1 MLAFSSNRTVAYR
14 RFKASGVIKA
24 SWVVV
29 GAVVFGLFVTT
40 ADSQAQQEQAKAT
53 SQLTKPTMEN
63 VWAARLVSTMME
75 RLHLS
80 KLPLDD
86 TISERAFDQ
95 YVKAL
100 DPLKDYF
107 VQADI
112 NEFSV
117 FEKQIDD
124 RIQAGNFDIAIKIFR
139 RFIERV
145 DQRTDLALEMIEYPH
160 DFTTDETL
168 ATDPDVLTFAKTDEE
183 VRNKWR
189 KRIKYSLLVLRSA
202 EEANEKKKK
211 EKEAKAKADGSDTK
225 DKPKVAKKP
234 DAPEEVLRKRYRAFN
249 RRMHQMDTEDVIERY
264 ISAITTSFDPHT
276 SYMSKST
283 YENFL
288 IQIGLELEGIGATLQ
303 GTDDGYTTIK
313 NVVKGGAAFKQGELK
328 VEDKIH
334 AVGQGEEDGS
344 KLDADLVAKHGT
356 DFVDVSFMKLDDV
369 VGMIRGKA
377 GTTVRLSVMSE
388 DGDLHTV
395 NIVRE
400 KIALDDQAARG
411 EVFEH
416 GTNPDGSP
424 RKVGVIEL
432 PSFYADFS
440 GGNGRSTTRDV
451 RKIIDG
457 FNAKGVD
464 GLVLDL
470 RMNGGGSLP
479 EAIDLTGLFID
490 LGPVVQVKNPLGEI
504 EELSDDAAGM
514 AWKKPLVVLTSK
526 FSASASEIL
535 AGAIQDYG
543 RGLVVG
549 DTTTH
554 GKGTVQSL
562 RNLSEILS
570 NRAGVPSKHGALKI
584 TTQQFYR
591 PNGDSTQKRGV
602 LSDLVLPSIT
612 DNMEGIAEAD
622 LDYPVAFDQIRRAA
636 FSPVTMVNDGMIS
649 QLQAKSVGRIAA
661 SEDFVK
667 LNRKITKYVE
677 QKKFKTVSLNE
688 EKYKARR
695 EELNADEEDKSLI
708 EDQLDTKE
716 GIERDFYLDEVLS
729 ITSDY
734 MNLVK

>member
-1 MLAFSSNRTVAYR
+1 MLAFSSNRTGAYNR
-14 RFKASGVIKA
+14 CQA
-24 SWVVV
+24 SWV
-29 GAVVFGLFVTT
+29 AVAAVFVGLFVT
-40 ADSQAQQEQAKAT
+40 AASQAQQDVKEAT
-53 SQLTKPTMEN
+53 SQLTKPTDQN
-63 VWAARLVSTMME
+63 QLAARLVSTMME

-86 TISERAFDQ
+86 TIASRAFDH

-112 NEFSV
+112 DEFEAFENE
-117 FEKQIDD
+117 IDD
-124 RIQAGNFDIAIKIFR
+124 KIQTGNFEIAFKIFR

-145 DQRTDLALEMIEYPH
+145 DQRTKLALEMIDHPH
-160 DFTTDETL
+160 DFTIDETL
-168 ATDPDVLTFAKTDEE
+168 ATDPDLLTFAKSDAE
-183 VRNKWR
+183 VRDKWR

-202 EEANEKKKK
+202 EEASEKKKK
-211 EKEAKAKADGSDTK
+211 EKAKEKEAEGGSSK
-225 DKPKVAKKP
+225 SEAAPKVAKKP
-234 DAPEEVLRKRYRAFN
+234 DPPEEILRKRYQAFN
-249 RRMHQMDTEDVIERY
+249 RRMHQMDTEDVLERY
-264 ISAITTSFDPHT
+264 ISAVTTSFDPHT
-276 SYMSKST
+276 SYMSKKT
-283 YENFL
+283 YENF
-288 IQIGLELEGIGATLQ
+288 IIAMGLELEGIGATLQ

-313 NVVKGGAAFKQGELK
+313 NVVKGGAAYKQGELK

-334 AVGQGEEDGS
+334 AVGQGEEDGT
-344 KLDADLVAKHGT
+344 KLDTDLVAKHGT
-356 DFVDVSFMKLDDV
+356 EFVDVSFMKLDDV

-400 KIALDDQAARG
+400 KIKLEDQAARG
-411 EVFEH
+411 EVFEQ
-416 GTNPDGSP
+416 GKNPDGSP

-440 GGNGRSTTRDV
+440 GGDGRSTTRDV
-451 RKIIDG
+451 RKIIDD

-470 RMNGGGSLP
+470 RLNGGGSLP

-490 LGPVVQVKNPLGEI
+490 LGPVVQVKDLRGEI
-504 EELSDDAAGM
+504 DELSDTAAGM
-514 AWKKPLVVLTSK
+514 AWEKPLVVLTSK

-570 NRAGVPSKHGALKI
+570 GIPNQPSKHGALKI
-584 TTQQFYR
+584 TTAQFYR

-622 LDYPVAFDQIRRAA
+622 LDFPVEFDRIRRAA
-636 FSPVTMVNDGMIS
+636 FSPVTMINDTMIS
-649 QLQAKSVGRIAA
+649 DLRSKSAARIES

-667 LNRKITKYVE
+667 LNKKITKYVE
-677 QKKFKTVSLNE
+677 QKKLKMISLNA

-708 EDQLDTKE
+708 EDRLDNDE
-716 GIERDFYLDEVLS
+716 GIERDFYLDEVLG

-734 MNLVK
+734 MDLLK

>member
-1 MLAFSSNRTVAYR
+1 MLAFSSNHTGA
-14 RFKASGVIKA
+14 FKRCKT
-24 SWVVV
+24 SWVLVA
-29 GAVVFGLFVTT
+29 AVFLGLFT
-40 ADSQAQQEQAKAT
+40 AVSQAQQEAKQAT

-63 VWAARLVSTMME
+63 QVSAQLVAMMME

-86 TISERAFDQ
+86 TIAGRAFDH

-107 VQADI
+107 LQEDI
-112 NEFSV
+112 EEFEAFENE
-117 FEKQIDD
+117 IDD
-124 RIQAGNFDIAIKIFR
+124 KIQTGNFDIAFMIFR
-139 RFIERV
+139 RFIKRV
-145 DQRTDLALEMIEYPH
+145 DQRTALALEMIDHPH
-160 DFTTDETL
+160 DFTIEETL
-168 ATDPDVLTFAKTDEE
+168 ATDPDMLTFAKSDAE
-183 VRNKWR
+183 VRDKWR

-202 EEANEKKKK
+202 EEASEKKKK
-211 EKEAKAKADGSDTK
+211 EKEAEAGSSEK
-225 DKPKVAKKP
+225 ESAPKVAKKP
-234 DAPEEVLRKRYRAFN
+234 DPPEEILRKRYQAFN
-249 RRMHQMDTEDVIERY
+249 RRMHQMDTEDVLERY
-264 ISAITTSFDPHT
+264 ISAVTTSFDPHT
-276 SYMSKST
+276 SYMSKKT
-283 YENFL
+283 YDNFI
-288 IQIGLELEGIGATLQ
+288 IQMGLELEGIGATLQ
-303 GTDDGYTTIK
+303 GADDGYTTIK
-313 NVVKGGAAFKQGELK
+313 NVVKGGAAYKQGGLK

-344 KLDADLVAKHGT
+344 KLDSDLVAKHGT
-356 DFVDVSFMKLDDV
+356 EFVDVSFMKLDDV

-400 KIALDDQAARG
+400 KIKLEDQAARG
-411 EVFEH
+411 EVFEE
-416 GTNPDGSP
+416 GKNPDGSP

-440 GGNGRSTTRDV
+440 GGDGRSTTRDV
-451 RKIIDG
+451 RKIIDD

-470 RMNGGGSLP
+470 RLNGGGSLP

-490 LGPVVQVKNPLGEI
+490 LGPVVQVKKPDGEI
-504 EELSDDAAGM
+504 EELSDTAAGM

-562 RNLSEILS
+562 RNLSEILTRVA
-570 NRAGVPSKHGALKI
+570 NVPSEHGALKI
-584 TTQQFYR
+584 TTAQFYR

-622 LDYPVAFDQIRRAA
+622 LDFPVEFDRIRRAA
-636 FSPVTMVNDGMIS
+636 FSPVAMINS
-649 QLQAKSVGRIAA
+649 AIISDLQGKSAARLVA

-667 LNRKITKYVE
+667 LNKKISNYVE
-677 QKKFKTVSLNE
+677 QRKLKVISLNA

-708 EDQLDTKE
+708 EDRLDNDDS
-716 GIERDFYLDEVLS
+716 IERDFYLDEVLT

-734 MNLVK
+734 MDLLK

>member
-1 MLAFSSNRTVAYR
+1 MLAFSSNRTVTYSR
-14 RFKASGVIKA
+14 CKT

-29 GAVVFGLFVTT
+29 IAVLLGLFVTT
-40 ADSQAQQEQAKAT
+40 GTSQAQQDVTQAT
-53 SQLTKPTMEN
+53 SQLTKPTMQN
-63 VWAARLVSTMME
+63 ALAARLVATMME

-86 TISERAFDQ
+86 TIAERAFDQ
-95 YVKAL
+95 YVKTL

-112 NEFSV
+112 DEFSA
-117 FEKQIDD
+117 FENQIDD
-124 RIQAGNFDIAIKIFR
+124 KIQSGNFDIAFMIFR

-145 DQRTDLALEMIEYPH
+145 DQRTALAMEMIDQPH
-160 DFTTDETL
+160 DFTVDETL
-168 ATDPDVLTFAKTDEE
+168 GTDPDLLTFAKTDEE

-202 EEANEKKKK
+202 EEASEKKKK
-211 EKEAKAKADGSDTK
+211 EKAAKAEAEGSDTK
-225 DKPKVAKKP
+225 DPPKVAKKP
-234 DAPEEVLRKRYRAFN
+234 DPPEEVLRKRYRAFN

-264 ISAITTSFDPHT
+264 ISAVTTSFDPHT
-276 SYMSKST
+276 SYMSKKT
-283 YENFL
+283 YENFI
-288 IQIGLELEGIGATLQ
+288 IQMGLELEGIGATLQ

-334 AVGQGEEDGS
+334 AVGQGEEDGT
-344 KLDADLVAKHGT
+344 KLDAALVAKHGT

-400 KIALDDQAARG
+400 KIKLEDQAARG
-411 EVFEH
+411 EVFEQ
-416 GTNPDGSP
+416 GKNSDGSP

-514 AWKKPLVVLTSK
+514 AWEKPLVVLTSK

-570 NRAGVPSKHGALKI
+570 NMAGVPSKHGALKI
-584 TTQQFYR
+584 TTAQFYR

-622 LDYPVAFDQIRRAA
+622 LDFPVEFDRIRRAA
-636 FSPVTMVNDGMIS
+636 FSPVTMINSDIIRD
-649 QLQAKSVGRIAA
+649 LQAKSATRITG

-667 LNRKITKYVE
+667 LNGKIAKYVE
-677 QKKFKTVSLNE
+677 QKKLKTVSLNA
-688 EKYKARR
+688 EKFKARR
-695 EELNADEEDKSLI
+695 EELNADEEDKNLI
-708 EDQLDTKE
+708 EDQLEPDD

-729 ITSDY
+729 IASDY
-734 MNLVK
+734 MDLLK